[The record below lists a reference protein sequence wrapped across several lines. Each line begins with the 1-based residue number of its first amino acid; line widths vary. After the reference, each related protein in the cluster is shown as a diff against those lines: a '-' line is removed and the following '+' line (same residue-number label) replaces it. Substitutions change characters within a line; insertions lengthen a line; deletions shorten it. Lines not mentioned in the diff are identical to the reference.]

1 MDGLGNDFLI
11 IDNRKQKVYLNEKQI
26 QKLSNRENG
35 IGFDQLIYIEKEG
48 ADLRIK
54 YFNSNGKFADACGN
68 GNRCVAKILMDEIK
82 AIMSVF
88 TLETNCMMQNLLVKK
103 LYQSTWEM

>member
-48 ADLRIK
+48 ADLRDK
-54 YFNSNGKFADACGN
+54 NTLTQMENLQTHAVTVTDVLLKF
-68 GNRCVAKILMDEIK
+68 
-82 AIMSVF
+82 
-88 TLETNCMMQNLLVKK
+88 
-103 LYQSTWEM
+103 